1 MADRLRCLCAAVL
14 MAAALPL
21 QAADGT
27 VPPAEPQ
34 ALNRFLQAGTYKSW
48 PRESAPHPSRGPHPV
63 TVLTYLNPAMQASLA
78 AGRKD
83 HPAGSAIVKELF
95 DDQGKIRGWAVSIKT
110 GAKSRL
116 GKGWYWYEV
125 LSPAANA
132 KADYA
137 GRGLLLCSACHAT
150 GKDYVLSDFP
160 LK

>member
-1 MADRLRCLCAAVL
+1 MSDRARFIGFAVL
-14 MAAALPL
+14 LAVATSAFARDGAL
-21 QAADGT
+21 
-27 VPPAEPQ
+27 PPAEPR
-34 ALNRFLQAGTYKSW
+34 ALNRFLHAGAYKDW

-110 GAKSRL
+110 EAKSRL

-125 LSPAANA
+125 LSPAADA
-132 KADYA
+132 KPDYA
-137 GRGLLLCSACHAT
+137 GQGLLLCSACHAT